1 MINADFLDAD
11 LADAETANTY
21 TLVSTEKYPFNLK
34 DDVGLTKLLYDR
46 HVKGTRCWY
55 YEKGYHLAPEKT
67 VCCGQDCLM
76 IEAPCRAKRRVL
88 FSLNGFVEVVVFNSY
103 CQICQALHKYDGRG
117 DGIVNFGNA
126 KLFCVEL
133 MMELLEFK
141 LNGGVPTQTYWKSKL
156 NSFGLVMSGN
166 PEVAVLFAQAMKEW
180 VGLAGKLNEMMTC
193 YIRLIDYGPRMFN
206 CCVNPKVVCIDGIV
220 LSVESTRIDRR
231 HLSEPWIVDDLRRTR
246 FGDRKSRS
254 IITLSKE
261 EKEVMQ
267 RFVRDG
273 ITEMDYLSLVE
284 NHPESVVIDLMGLSY
299 VRTALEKVKCNPLLN
314 LFYRCIYKDISPC
327 ISYVPAPTWST
338 LEDLLEHR
346 VLIANTVSLLDGYSP
361 VLSQICCFLNSLKN
375 WSNFPLRDRVKS
387 KVYDLLE
394 ALLKKAKDTYIPS
407 AGYEDCIQT
416 VAPISVSPF
425 KEVLDTGVFF
435 PNRPI
440 VRTLK
445 RVKLAKEPKK
455 CNKDHKKA
463 GRLGAGTLL
472 FWCAEHR

>member
-11 LADAETANTY
+11 LADAEKANTY
-21 TLVSTEKYPFNLK
+21 TLLSTETYPFNLK
-34 DDVGLTKLLYDR
+34 DDVALTQLLYER
-46 HVKGTRCWY
+46 HIRGTRLWF
-55 YEKGYHLAPEKT
+55 GGIGNGLAPEKK

-76 IEAPCRAKRRVL
+76 VEAPCRARRRVL
-88 FSLNGFVEVVVFNSY
+88 FSLNGFIQVEVFNSY
-103 CQICQALHKYDGRG
+103 CQICHTLHKYDGRR

-156 NSFGLVMSGN
+156 NSIGLVMSGN
-166 PEVAVLFAQAMKEW
+166 AEVAGNLAHAMKEW
-180 VGLAGKLNEMMTC
+180 VGLSGKLNEMMTC
-193 YIRLIDYGPRMFN
+193 FIRLIDYGPRMFN
-206 CCVNPKVVCIDGIV
+206 CCINPKVVCIDGIV
-220 LSVESTRIDRR
+220 LSVESTRIERR
-231 HLSEPWIVDDLRRTR
+231 HLTEPWIVDDLRRTR

-254 IITLSKE
+254 IITLSAE
-261 EKEVMQ
+261 EKVLIQ
-267 RFVRDG
+267 QYVRDG
-273 ITEMDYLSLVE
+273 ITDMDYLSLVE

-299 VRTALEKVKCNPLLN
+299 VRTGPEKVKCNPLLN

-346 VLIANTVSLLDGYSP
+346 VVIANTVSLLDVYSP
-361 VLSQICCFLNSLKN
+361 VLSQICCFLNALKN
-375 WSNFPLRDRVKS
+375 WSNFPLRERVKS

-407 AGYEDCIQT
+407 AAYEDCIQT
-416 VAPISVSPF
+416 VTPIAVSPF
-425 KEVLDTGVFF
+425 DEVLKTGVFF
-435 PNRPI
+435 PDRPI

-445 RVKLAKEPKK
+445 RVKLTKEPKK